1 MVRGVRGSGAKNRGR
16 EGVNFSG
23 IQQQNVRGSGV
34 KYTPKIKQEVSGTNE
49 DRTKK
54 DDQKERPTRNS
65 RRAEEISGVR
75 QVMGYPLARGPGEQT
90 GDALVIKCIE
100 YVPPKTG
107 VEASASRAY
116 AGADGSFEGVN
127 YKKGDVLQTQNK
139 NTGELE
145 DLKVVD
151 RVRIKN
157 DGASDGQKN
166 AKAIYYITLPIPQD
180 INDSN
185 VVTWGDDNMN
195 IFQIAAVDAAAGL
208 LEDTAGTFESAK
220 AILDAGIGRSI
231 GDALSNPDGTGR
243 DTSKAITR
251 AIAGK
256 AIDAL
261 GANIRPNSVLGRST
275 GMILNSNLE
284 LLFSGVTLR
293 TFPFSINFSPRSK
306 AEANEVLSIIKAL
319 KSSMA
324 AKKNASQGQ
333 GGIFLRAPDVFQ
345 LRYLHN
351 NKDHPFLNRI
361 KDCALTAMT
370 VNYTNSGTYAT
381 YDEGE
386 PVSIRMNLTFKEL
399 NPIYF
404 EDYKDGVGGVGY

>member
-1 MVRGVRGSGAKNRGR
+1 MGMYQGGYGNFAAKRAARHGKTKQYKAAL
-16 EGVNFSG
+16 E
-23 IQQQNVRGSGV
+23 QKQNSNNSSV
-34 KYTPKIKQEVSGTNE
+34 KQVENTKNTPTESNKS
-49 DRTKK
+49 
-54 DDQKERPTRNS
+54 KERPYTGHPMIMS
-65 RRAEEISGVR
+65 
-75 QVMGYPLARGPGEQT
+75 YPSAKGMEQIT
-90 GDALVIKCIE
+90 GDSLLIKCFKYIPPAISVDYKLE
-100 YVPPKTG
+100 TRYAPEGGGKYGGRVYEGGQEIKTTKNGKEVPKLFPK
-107 VEASASRAY
+107 ANSATFNN
-116 AGADGSFEGVN
+116 DGSSE
-127 YKKGDVLQTQNK
+127 KIR
-139 NTGELE
+139 NTSPIFYVE
-145 DLKVVD
+145 
-151 RVRIKN
+151 
-157 DGASDGQKN
+157 
-166 AKAIYYITLPIPQD
+166 LPIPQD
-180 INDSN
+180 VNDSN
-185 VVTWGDDNMN
+185 SVTWSDDNMN
-195 IFQIAAVDAAAGL
+195 IFQIAAVDAAAGVL
-208 LEDTAGTFESAK
+208 GNTKESFENAK
-220 AILDAGIGRSI
+220 AILDAGIGRQI
-231 GDALSNPDGTGR
+231 GSALNNEDGTGK
-243 DTSKAITR
+243 DTARAITR

-293 TFPFSINFSPRSK
+293 TFPFSINFSPRSE

-345 LRYLHN
+345 LRYMH
-351 NKDHPFLNRI
+351 KGSDHPFLNRI

-381 YDEGE
+381 YSDGQ

>member
-1 MVRGVRGSGAKNRGR
+1 MGYSFADRRKFRGGGNRNQYGQVVTLGNNSTVKQKVGTTEDTTKSDSNIER
-16 EGVNFSG
+16 PARAERRADEVN
-23 IQQQNVRGSGV
+23 GV
-34 KYTPKIKQEVSGTNE
+34 KQM
-49 DRTKK
+49 
-54 DDQKERPTRNS
+54 
-65 RRAEEISGVR
+65 
-75 QVMGYPLARGPGEQT
+75 MGYPIARGPDDNT
-90 GDALVIKCIE
+90 GDALLIKCIE
-100 YVPPKTG
+100 YMPPKTG
-107 VEASASRAY
+107 LEVSKSRAY
-116 AGADGSFEGVN
+116 AGADGSFEGRN
-127 YKKGDVLQTQNK
+127 YRQGDVLGK
-139 NTGELE
+139 FDKDGKRLG
-145 DLKVVD
+145 DLKVID
-151 RVRIKN
+151 SVRIKN
-157 DGASDGQKN
+157 DGASDRQKD
-166 AKAIYYITLPIPQD
+166 ARAIYYITLPIPQD

-195 IFQIAAVDAAAGL
+195 IFQIAAVDAAAGVL
-208 LEDTAGTFESAK
+208 GDTKQSFENAK
-220 AILDAGIGRSI
+220 AILDAGIGR
-231 GDALSNPDGTGR
+231 LTNEDGTGT
-243 DTSKAITR
+243 DTARAITR

-256 AIDAL
+256 AIDQL

-293 TFPFSINFSPRSK
+293 TFPFSINFSPRNKDESDM
-306 AEANEVLSIIKAL
+306 VVSIIKAL

-345 LRYLHN
+345 LMYVDS
-351 NKDHPFLNRI
+351 KGDPHPFLNRS

-381 YDEGE
+381 YGDST

-404 EDYKDGVGGVGY
+404 EDYKDFTGEGVGY

>member
-1 MVRGVRGSGAKNRGR
+1 MGFAGQLFDKPG
-16 EGVNFSG
+16 EGKFTQKYFSDLQKTSSSS
-23 IQQQNVRGSGV
+23 IKEEV
-34 KYTPKIKQEVSGTNE
+34 KGTNE
-49 DRTKK
+49 DTTKADNK
-54 DDQKERPTRNS
+54 IERPAKKS
-65 RRAEEISGVR
+65 RSAGDVSGVK
-75 QVMGYPLARGPGEQT
+75 QVMGYPIARGPGEET
-90 GDALVIKCIE
+90 GDALVIKCVE

-107 VEASASRAY
+107 LEASTSRAY

-127 YKKGDVLQTQNK
+127 YKKGDVLQTK
-139 NTGELE
+139 TKTGELA
-145 DLKVVD
+145 DLKVIDSV
-151 RVRIKN
+151 RVKN

-180 INDSN
+180 LNDSN
-185 VVTWGDDNMN
+185 VVTWGDDSMN

-208 LEDTAGTFESAK
+208 LGNTKESFENAK

-231 GDALSNPDGTGR
+231 GNELNSQGGK
-243 DTSKAITR
+243 DTARAITR
-251 AIAGK
+251 AIAGE
-256 AIDAL
+256 AIDKL

-293 TFPFSINFSPRSK
+293 TFPFSINFSPRNSRES
-306 AEANEVLSIIKAL
+306 AEVLSIIKAL

-351 NKDHPFLNRI
+351 GKDHPFLNRI
-361 KDCALTAMT
+361 KDCALTAMS

-381 YDEGE
+381 YDDGT

-404 EDYKDGVGGVGY
+404 EDYADGVGGVGY

>member
-1 MVRGVRGSGAKNRGR
+1 MAYNFNKRREFRGGGKRNQYGQVITLGDNST
-16 EGVNFSG
+16 V
-23 IQQQNVRGSGV
+23 
-34 KYTPKIKQEVSGTNE
+34 KQEVGTNT
-49 DRTKK
+49 DTTKS
-54 DDQKERPTRNS
+54 DSNNERPAKST
-65 RRAEEISGVR
+65 RRAGEINGVK
-75 QVMGYPLARGPGEQT
+75 QNMGYPIARGPDDNT
-90 GDALVIKCIE
+90 GDALLIKCIE

-107 VEASASRAY
+107 LEVSTSRAY
-116 AGADGSFEGVN
+116 AGADGSFEGRN
-127 YKKGDVLQTQNK
+127 YVAGQKLQTEVSPGQF
-139 NTGELE
+139 E

-151 RVRIKN
+151 SVRIKN
-157 DGASDGQKN
+157 DGASDRQKD

-180 INDSN
+180 VNDSN

-208 LEDTAGTFESAK
+208 IGNTKESFENAK

-231 GDALSNPDGTGR
+231 GNELNSQGGK
-243 DTSKAITR
+243 DTARAITR
-251 AIAGK
+251 AIAGE
-256 AIDAL
+256 AIDKL

-293 TFPFSINFSPRSK
+293 TFPFSINFSPRNSD
-306 AEANEVLSIIKAL
+306 ESEMVISIIKAL

-345 LRYLHN
+345 LMYVDSSGRQ
-351 NKDHPFLNRI
+351 HPFLNRF

-381 YDEGE
+381 YNDST

-404 EDYKDGVGGVGY
+404 EDYKSYTGPGVGY

>member
-1 MVRGVRGSGAKNRGR
+1 MAYNFNKRREFRGGGKRNQYGQVITLGDNST
-16 EGVNFSG
+16 V
-23 IQQQNVRGSGV
+23 
-34 KYTPKIKQEVSGTNE
+34 KQEVGTNT
-49 DRTKK
+49 DTTKS
-54 DDQKERPTRNS
+54 DSNNERPAKST
-65 RRAEEISGVR
+65 RRAGEINGVK
-75 QVMGYPLARGPGEQT
+75 QNMGYPIARGPDDNT
-90 GDALVIKCIE
+90 GDALLIKCIE
-100 YVPPKTG
+100 YVPPTTG
-107 VEASASRAY
+107 LEVSTSRAY
-116 AGADGSFEGVN
+116 AGADGSFEGRN
-127 YKKGDVLQTQNK
+127 YVAGQKLQTEVSPGQF
-139 NTGELE
+139 E

-151 RVRIKN
+151 SVRIKN
-157 DGASDGQKN
+157 DGASDRQKD

-180 INDSN
+180 VNDSN

-208 LEDTAGTFESAK
+208 IGNSKESFENAK

-231 GDALSNPDGTGR
+231 GNELNSQGGK
-243 DTSKAITR
+243 DTARAITR
-251 AIAGK
+251 AIAGE
-256 AIDAL
+256 AIDKL

-293 TFPFSINFSPRSK
+293 TFPFSINFSPRNKDESDM
-306 AEANEVLSIIKAL
+306 VVSIIKAL

-345 LRYLHN
+345 LMYVDSSGRQ
-351 NKDHPFLNRI
+351 HPFLNRF

-381 YDEGE
+381 YNDST

-404 EDYKDGVGGVGY
+404 EDYKSYTGPGVGY

>member
-1 MVRGVRGSGAKNRGR
+1 MAYNFNKRREFRGGGKRNQYGQVITLGDNST
-16 EGVNFSG
+16 V
-23 IQQQNVRGSGV
+23 
-34 KYTPKIKQEVSGTNE
+34 KQEVGTNT
-49 DRTKK
+49 DTTKS
-54 DDQKERPTRNS
+54 DSNNERPAKST
-65 RRAEEISGVR
+65 RRAGEINGVK
-75 QVMGYPLARGPGEQT
+75 QNMGYPIARGPDDNT
-90 GDALVIKCIE
+90 GDALLIKCIE
-100 YVPPKTG
+100 YVPPTTG
-107 VEASASRAY
+107 LEVSTSRAY
-116 AGADGSFEGVN
+116 AGADGSFEGRN
-127 YKKGDVLQTQNK
+127 YAAGQKLQTEVSPGQF
-139 NTGELE
+139 E

-151 RVRIKN
+151 TVRIKN
-157 DGASDGQKN
+157 DGASDRQKD

-180 INDSN
+180 VNDSN

-195 IFQIAAVDAAAGL
+195 IFQIAAVDAAAGIIGNTK
-208 LEDTAGTFESAK
+208 ESFENAK

-231 GDALSNPDGTGR
+231 GEALGKDTG
-243 DTSKAITR
+243 KAITR
-251 AIAGK
+251 AIAGE
-256 AIDAL
+256 AIDKL

-293 TFPFSINFSPRSK
+293 TFPFSINFSPRNARESS
-306 AEANEVLSIIKAL
+306 EVLSIIKAL

-345 LRYLHN
+345 LRYLHKG
-351 NKDHPFLNRI
+351 KDHPFLNRI
-361 KDCALTAMT
+361 KDCALTAMS

-381 YDEGE
+381 YEDGT

-404 EDYKDGVGGVGY
+404 EDYADGVGGVGY

>member
-1 MVRGVRGSGAKNRGR
+1 MGYSFADRRKFRGGGNRNQYGQVVTLGNNSTVKQKVGTTEDTTKSDSNIER
-16 EGVNFSG
+16 PARAERRADEVK
-23 IQQQNVRGSGV
+23 GV
-34 KYTPKIKQEVSGTNE
+34 K
-49 DRTKK
+49 
-54 DDQKERPTRNS
+54 
-65 RRAEEISGVR
+65 
-75 QVMGYPLARGPGEQT
+75 QVMGYPIARGPGDSI
-90 GDALVIKCIE
+90 GDALLIKCIE
-100 YVPPKTG
+100 YMPPKTG
-107 VEASASRAY
+107 LEVSKSRAY
-116 AGADGSFEGVN
+116 AGADGSFEGRN
-127 YKKGDVLQTQNK
+127 YRQGDVLGK
-139 NTGELE
+139 YDKDGKRLG

-151 RVRIKN
+151 GVRIKN
-157 DGASDGQKN
+157 DGASDRQKD
-166 AKAIYYITLPIPQD
+166 ARAIYYITLPIPQD

-195 IFQIAAVDAAAGL
+195 IFQIAAVDAAAGVL
-208 LEDTAGTFESAK
+208 GDTKQSFESAK
-220 AILDAGIGRSI
+220 AVLDAGIGRQI
-231 GDALSNPDGTGR
+231 GSALTNEDGTGT
-243 DTSKAITR
+243 DTARAITR

-256 AIDAL
+256 AIDQL

-293 TFPFSINFSPRSK
+293 TFPFSINFSPRNEAESK
-306 AEANEVLSIIKAL
+306 MVVSIIKAL

-351 NKDHPFLNRI
+351 GQDHPFLNRI
-361 KDCALTAMT
+361 KDCALTAMS

-381 YDEGE
+381 YDDGT

-404 EDYKDGVGGVGY
+404 EDYADGVGGVGY

>member
-1 MVRGVRGSGAKNRGR
+1 MAYNFNKRREFRGGGKRNQYGQVITLGDNST
-16 EGVNFSG
+16 V
-23 IQQQNVRGSGV
+23 
-34 KYTPKIKQEVSGTNE
+34 KQEVGTNT
-49 DRTKK
+49 DTTKS
-54 DDQKERPTRNS
+54 DSNNERPAKST
-65 RRAEEISGVR
+65 RRAGEINGVK
-75 QVMGYPLARGPGEQT
+75 QNMGYPIARGPDDNT
-90 GDALVIKCIE
+90 GDALLIKCIE
-100 YVPPKTG
+100 YVPPTTG
-107 VEASASRAY
+107 LEVSTSRAY
-116 AGADGSFEGVN
+116 AGADGSFEGRN
-127 YKKGDVLQTQNK
+127 YVAGQKLQTEVSPGQF
-139 NTGELE
+139 E

-151 RVRIKN
+151 SVRIKN
-157 DGASDGQKN
+157 DGASDRQKD

-180 INDSN
+180 VNDSN

-208 LEDTAGTFESAK
+208 IGNSKESFENAK

-231 GDALSNPDGTGR
+231 GNELNSQGGK
-243 DTSKAITR
+243 DTARAITR
-251 AIAGK
+251 AIAGE
-256 AIDAL
+256 AIDKL
-261 GANIRPNSVLGRST
+261 GANNRPNSVLGRST

-293 TFPFSINFSPRSK
+293 TFPFSINFSPRNSD
-306 AEANEVLSIIKAL
+306 ESEMVISIIKAL

-345 LRYLHN
+345 LMYVDSSGRQ
-351 NKDHPFLNRI
+351 HPFLNRF

-381 YDEGE
+381 YNDST

-404 EDYKDGVGGVGY
+404 EDYKSYTGPGVGY

>member
-1 MVRGVRGSGAKNRGR
+1 MAYNFNKRREFRGGGKRNQYGQVITLGDNST
-16 EGVNFSG
+16 V
-23 IQQQNVRGSGV
+23 
-34 KYTPKIKQEVSGTNE
+34 KQEVGTNT
-49 DRTKK
+49 DTTKS
-54 DDQKERPTRNS
+54 DSNNERPAKST
-65 RRAEEISGVR
+65 RRAGEINGVK
-75 QVMGYPLARGPGEQT
+75 QNMGYPIARGPDDNT
-90 GDALVIKCIE
+90 GDALLIKCIE

-107 VEASASRAY
+107 LEVSTSRAY
-116 AGADGSFEGVN
+116 AGADGSFEGRN
-127 YKKGDVLQTQNK
+127 YVAGQKLQTEVSPGQF
-139 NTGELE
+139 E

-151 RVRIKN
+151 SVRIKN
-157 DGASDGQKN
+157 DGASDRQKD

-180 INDSN
+180 VNDSN

-208 LEDTAGTFESAK
+208 IGNSKESFENAK
-220 AILDAGIGRSI
+220 AVLDAGIGRSI
-231 GDALSNPDGTGR
+231 GEELGKDTG
-243 DTSKAITR
+243 KAITR

-293 TFPFSINFSPRSK
+293 TFPFSINFSPRNKDESDM
-306 AEANEVLSIIKAL
+306 VVSIIKAL

-345 LRYLHN
+345 LMYVDSSGRQ
-351 NKDHPFLNRI
+351 HPFLNRF

-381 YDEGE
+381 YNDST

-404 EDYKDGVGGVGY
+404 EDYKSYTGPGVGY

>member
-1 MVRGVRGSGAKNRGR
+1 MGYSFADRRKFRGGGNRNQYGQVVTLGNNSTVKQKVGTTEDTTKSDSNIER
-16 EGVNFSG
+16 PARAERRADEVK
-23 IQQQNVRGSGV
+23 GV
-34 KYTPKIKQEVSGTNE
+34 KQM
-49 DRTKK
+49 
-54 DDQKERPTRNS
+54 
-65 RRAEEISGVR
+65 
-75 QVMGYPLARGPGEQT
+75 MGYPIARGPGDSV
-90 GDALVIKCIE
+90 GDALLIKCIE
-100 YVPPKTG
+100 YMPPKTG
-107 VEASASRAY
+107 LEVSKSRAY
-116 AGADGSFEGVN
+116 AGADGSFEGRN
-127 YKKGDVLQTQNK
+127 YRQ
-139 NTGELE
+139 GEILGKYDKDGKRLG

-151 RVRIKN
+151 GVRIKN
-157 DGASDGQKN
+157 DGASDRQKD
-166 AKAIYYITLPIPQD
+166 ARAIYYITLPIPQD

-195 IFQIAAVDAAAGL
+195 IFQIAAVDAAAGVL
-208 LEDTAGTFESAK
+208 GDTKQSFESAK
-220 AILDAGIGRSI
+220 AVLDAGIGRQI
-231 GDALSNPDGTGR
+231 GSALTNEDGTGT
-243 DTSKAITR
+243 DTARAITR

-256 AIDAL
+256 AIDQL

-293 TFPFSINFSPRSK
+293 TFPFSINFSPRNEDESK
-306 AEANEVLSIIKAL
+306 MVISIIKAL

-345 LRYLHN
+345 LSYIDS
-351 NKDHPFLNRI
+351 KGDPHPFLNRF

-381 YDEGE
+381 YNDST

-404 EDYKDGVGGVGY
+404 EDYKDFTGKGVGY

>member
-1 MVRGVRGSGAKNRGR
+1 MGFAGQLFDKPG
-16 EGVNFSG
+16 EG
-23 IQQQNVRGSGV
+23 
-34 KYTPKIKQEVSGTNE
+34 KYTKKYLRDLQKTSSSSVKEEVKGTNE
-49 DRTKK
+49 DTTKA
-54 DDQKERPTRNS
+54 DDTIERPQKKARS
-65 RRAEEISGVR
+65 ASDVSGVK
-75 QVMGYPLARGPGEQT
+75 QVMGYPIARGPGEET

-107 VEASASRAY
+107 LEASTSRAY
-116 AGADGSFEGVN
+116 AATDGSFEGVN
-127 YKKGDVLQTQNK
+127 KKKGDILQTK
-139 NTGELE
+139 NSDGEYR
-145 DLKVVD
+145 DLKIID
-151 RVRIKN
+151 TVRIKN

-180 INDSN
+180 LNDSN
-185 VVTWGDDNMN
+185 VVTWGDDSMN

-208 LEDTAGTFESAK
+208 LGNTKESFENAK

-231 GDALSNPDGTGR
+231 GNALTDNQGGR
-243 DTSKAITR
+243 DTARAITR
-251 AIAGK
+251 AIAGE
-256 AIDAL
+256 AIDKL

-293 TFPFSINFSPRSK
+293 TFPFSINFSPRNARESS
-306 AEANEVLSIIKAL
+306 EVLSIIKAL

-345 LRYLHN
+345 LRYLHKG
-351 NKDHPFLNRI
+351 KDHPFLNRI
-361 KDCALTAMT
+361 KDCALTAMS

-381 YDEGE
+381 YEDGT

-404 EDYKDGVGGVGY
+404 EDYADGVGGVGY

>member
-1 MVRGVRGSGAKNRGR
+1 MAYNFNKRREFRGGGKRNQYGQVITLGDNST
-16 EGVNFSG
+16 V
-23 IQQQNVRGSGV
+23 
-34 KYTPKIKQEVSGTNE
+34 KQEVGTNT
-49 DRTKK
+49 DTTKS
-54 DDQKERPTRNS
+54 DSNNERPAKST
-65 RRAEEISGVR
+65 RRAGEINGVK
-75 QVMGYPLARGPGEQT
+75 QNMGYPIARGPDDNT
-90 GDALVIKCIE
+90 GDALLIKCIE

-107 VEASASRAY
+107 LEVSTSRAY
-116 AGADGSFEGVN
+116 AGADGSFEGRN
-127 YKKGDVLQTQNK
+127 YAAGQKLETEVSPGQF
-139 NTGELE
+139 E

-151 RVRIKN
+151 SVRIKN
-157 DGASDGQKN
+157 DGASDRQKD

-180 INDSN
+180 VNDSN

-195 IFQIAAVDAAAGL
+195 IFQIAAVDAAAGVL
-208 LEDTAGTFESAK
+208 GNTKESFENAK
-220 AILDAGIGRSI
+220 AVLDAGIGRSI
-231 GDALSNPDGTGR
+231 GEELGKDTG
-243 DTSKAITR
+243 KAITR
-251 AIAGK
+251 AIAGE
-256 AIDAL
+256 AIDKL

-293 TFPFSINFSPRSK
+293 TFPFSINFSPRNKDESDM
-306 AEANEVLSIIKAL
+306 VVSIIKAL

-345 LRYLHN
+345 LMYV
-351 NKDHPFLNRI
+351 DSSGTQHPFLNRF

-381 YDEGE
+381 YNDST

-404 EDYKDGVGGVGY
+404 EDYKSYTGPGVGY

>member
-1 MVRGVRGSGAKNRGR
+1 MGFAGQLFDKPG
-16 EGVNFSG
+16 EG
-23 IQQQNVRGSGV
+23 
-34 KYTPKIKQEVSGTNE
+34 KYTKKYLRDLQKTSSSSVKEEVKGTNE
-49 DRTKK
+49 DTTKA
-54 DDQKERPTRNS
+54 DDTIERPQKKARS
-65 RRAEEISGVR
+65 ASDVSGVK
-75 QVMGYPLARGPGEQT
+75 QVMGYPIARGPGEEP

-107 VEASASRAY
+107 IEASFSRAY
-116 AGADGSFEGVN
+116 AATDGSFEGVN
-127 YKKGDVLQTQNK
+127 KKKGDILQTK
-139 NTGELE
+139 NSDGEYR
-145 DLKVVD
+145 DLKIID
-151 RVRIKN
+151 TVRIKN

-180 INDSN
+180 LNDSN
-185 VVTWGDDNMN
+185 VVTWGDDSMN
-195 IFQIAAVDAAAGL
+195 IFQIAAVDAAAGIL
-208 LEDTAGTFESAK
+208 GNTKESFENAK
-220 AILDAGIGRSI
+220 ALLDAGIGRSI
-231 GDALSNPDGTGR
+231 GAALGADTGR
-243 DTSKAITR
+243 AITR
-251 AIAGK
+251 AIAGE
-256 AIDAL
+256 AIDKL

-293 TFPFSINFSPRSK
+293 TFPFSINFSPRNARES
-306 AEANEVLSIIKAL
+306 NEVLSIIKAL

-351 NKDHPFLNRI
+351 GKDHPFLNRI
-361 KDCALTAMT
+361 KDCALTAMS
-370 VNYTNSGTYAT
+370 VNYTNSGTYTT
-381 YDEGE
+381 YDDGT

-404 EDYKDGVGGVGY
+404 EDYADGVGGVGY

>member
-1 MVRGVRGSGAKNRGR
+1 MAYNFNKRREFRGGGKRNQYGQVITLGDNST
-16 EGVNFSG
+16 V
-23 IQQQNVRGSGV
+23 
-34 KYTPKIKQEVSGTNE
+34 KQEVGTNT
-49 DRTKK
+49 DTTKS
-54 DDQKERPTRNS
+54 DSNNERPAKST
-65 RRAEEISGVR
+65 RRAGEINGVK
-75 QVMGYPLARGPGEQT
+75 QNMGYPIARGPDDNT
-90 GDALVIKCIE
+90 GDALLIKCIE

-107 VEASASRAY
+107 LEVSTSRAY
-116 AGADGSFEGVN
+116 AGADGSFEGRN
-127 YKKGDVLQTQNK
+127 YVAGQKLQTEVSPGQF
-139 NTGELE
+139 E

-151 RVRIKN
+151 SVRIKN
-157 DGASDGQKN
+157 DGASDRQKD

-180 INDSN
+180 VNDSN

-208 LEDTAGTFESAK
+208 IGNSKESFENAK

-231 GDALSNPDGTGR
+231 GNELNSQGGK
-243 DTSKAITR
+243 DTARAITR
-251 AIAGK
+251 AIAGE
-256 AIDAL
+256 AIDKL

-293 TFPFSINFSPRSK
+293 TFPFSINFSPRNKDESDM
-306 AEANEVLSIIKAL
+306 VVSIIKAL

-345 LRYLHN
+345 LMYVDSSGRQ
-351 NKDHPFLNRI
+351 HPFLNRF

-381 YDEGE
+381 YNDST

-404 EDYKDGVGGVGY
+404 EDYKSYTGPGVGY

>member
-1 MVRGVRGSGAKNRGR
+1 MGYSFADRRKFRGGGNRNQYGQVVTLGNNSTVKQKVGTTEDTTKSDSNIER
-16 EGVNFSG
+16 PARAERRADEVK
-23 IQQQNVRGSGV
+23 GV
-34 KYTPKIKQEVSGTNE
+34 KQM
-49 DRTKK
+49 
-54 DDQKERPTRNS
+54 
-65 RRAEEISGVR
+65 
-75 QVMGYPLARGPGEQT
+75 MGYPIARGPGDSV
-90 GDALVIKCIE
+90 GDALLIKCIE
-100 YVPPKTG
+100 YMPPKTG
-107 VEASASRAY
+107 LEVSKSRAY
-116 AGADGSFEGVN
+116 AGADGSFEGRN
-127 YKKGDVLQTQNK
+127 YRHGDILGK
-139 NTGELE
+139 YDKDGKRLG

-151 RVRIKN
+151 GVRIKN
-157 DGASDGQKN
+157 DGASDRQKD
-166 AKAIYYITLPIPQD
+166 ARAIYYITLPIPQD

-195 IFQIAAVDAAAGL
+195 IFQIAAVDAAAGIL
-208 LEDTAGTFESAK
+208 GDTKQSFESAK
-220 AILDAGIGRSI
+220 AVLDAGIGRQI
-231 GDALSNPDGTGR
+231 GSALTNEDGTGT
-243 DTSKAITR
+243 DTARAITR

-256 AIDAL
+256 AIDQL

-293 TFPFSINFSPRSK
+293 TFPFSINFSPRNEAESK
-306 AEANEVLSIIKAL
+306 MVISIIKAL

-345 LRYLHN
+345 LSYIDSSGRQ
-351 NKDHPFLNRI
+351 HPFLNRF

-381 YDEGE
+381 YNDST

-404 EDYKDGVGGVGY
+404 EDYKSYTGPGVGY

>member
-1 MVRGVRGSGAKNRGR
+1 MAYNFNKRREFRGGGKRNQYGQVITLGDNST
-16 EGVNFSG
+16 V
-23 IQQQNVRGSGV
+23 
-34 KYTPKIKQEVSGTNE
+34 KQEVGTNT
-49 DRTKK
+49 DTTKS
-54 DDQKERPTRNS
+54 DSNNERPAKST
-65 RRAEEISGVR
+65 RRAGEINGVK
-75 QVMGYPLARGPGEQT
+75 QNMGYPIARGPDDNT
-90 GDALVIKCIE
+90 GDALLIKCIE

-107 VEASASRAY
+107 LEVSTSRAY
-116 AGADGSFEGVN
+116 AGADGSFEGRN
-127 YKKGDVLQTQNK
+127 YVAGQKLQTEVSPGQF
-139 NTGELE
+139 E

-151 RVRIKN
+151 SVRIKN
-157 DGASDGQKN
+157 DGASDRQKD

-180 INDSN
+180 VNDSN

-208 LEDTAGTFESAK
+208 IGNSKESFENAK

-231 GDALSNPDGTGR
+231 GESLGKDTG
-243 DTSKAITR
+243 KAITR
-251 AIAGK
+251 AIAGE
-256 AIDAL
+256 AIDKL

-293 TFPFSINFSPRSK
+293 TFPFSINFSPRSE

-345 LRYLHN
+345 LRYMH
-351 NKDHPFLNRI
+351 KGSDHPFLNRI

-381 YDEGE
+381 YSDGQ

>member
-1 MVRGVRGSGAKNRGR
+1 MAYNFNKRRDARHGKRVNR
-16 EGVNFSG
+16 N
-23 IQQQNVRGSGV
+23 
-34 KYTPKIKQEVSGTNE
+34 KYGQVVTLGDNSTIKQEVGTNT
-49 DRTKK
+49 DTTKA
-54 DDQKERPTRNS
+54 DNQIERPQKSS
-65 RRAEEISGVR
+65 RRAEEISGVK
-75 QVMGYPLARGPGEQT
+75 QVMGYPIARGPADNT

-100 YVPPKTG
+100 YVAPRTSL
-107 VEASASRAY
+107 EASASRAY
-116 AGADGSFEGVN
+116 AGADGSFEGTNV
-127 YKKGDVLQTQNK
+127 KAGQVLQTKNK
-139 NTGELE
+139 KTGELE

-151 RVRIKN
+151 SVRIKN
-157 DGASDGQKN
+157 DGASDKQKN

-180 INDSN
+180 VNDSN
-185 VVTWGDDNMN
+185 VVTWGDDSMN

-208 LEDTAGTFESAK
+208 LEDTAGTFENAK
-220 AILDAGIGRSI
+220 AMLDAGIGRQI
-231 GDALSNPDGTGR
+231 GSALTNEDGTGK
-243 DTSKAITR
+243 DTARAITR

-293 TFPFSINFSPRSK
+293 TFPFSINFSPRNSV
-306 AEANEVLSIIKAL
+306 ESDMVVSIIKAL

-345 LRYLHN
+345 LRYIDSN
-351 NKDHPFLNRI
+351 GKDHPFLNRI

-381 YDEGE
+381 YDDST

-404 EDYKDGVGGVGY
+404 EDYKDYKGPGVGY

>member
-1 MVRGVRGSGAKNRGR
+1 
-16 EGVNFSG
+16 
-23 IQQQNVRGSGV
+23 
-34 KYTPKIKQEVSGTNE
+34 
-49 DRTKK
+49 
-54 DDQKERPTRNS
+54 
-65 RRAEEISGVR
+65 
-75 QVMGYPLARGPGEQT
+75 MGYPIARGPDDNT
-90 GDALVIKCIE
+90 GDALLIKCIE
-100 YVPPKTG
+100 YVPPTTG
-107 VEASASRAY
+107 LEVSTSRAY
-116 AGADGSFEGVN
+116 AGADGSFEGRN
-127 YKKGDVLQTQNK
+127 YVAGQKLQTEVSPGQF
-139 NTGELE
+139 E

-151 RVRIKN
+151 SVRIKN
-157 DGASDGQKN
+157 DGASDRQKD

-180 INDSN
+180 VNDSN

-208 LEDTAGTFESAK
+208 IGNSKESFENAK

-231 GDALSNPDGTGR
+231 GNELNSQGGK
-243 DTSKAITR
+243 DTARAITR
-251 AIAGK
+251 AIAGE
-256 AIDAL
+256 AIDKL

-293 TFPFSINFSPRSK
+293 TFPFSINFSPRNKDESDM
-306 AEANEVLSIIKAL
+306 VVSIIKAL

-345 LRYLHN
+345 LMYVDSSGRQ
-351 NKDHPFLNRI
+351 HPFLNRF

-381 YDEGE
+381 YNDST

-404 EDYKDGVGGVGY
+404 EDYKSYTGPGVGY

>member
-1 MVRGVRGSGAKNRGR
+1 MGFAGQLFDKPG
-16 EGVNFSG
+16 EG
-23 IQQQNVRGSGV
+23 
-34 KYTPKIKQEVSGTNE
+34 KYTKKYLRDLQKTSSSSIKEEVKGTNE
-49 DRTKK
+49 DTTKADNK
-54 DDQKERPTRNS
+54 IERPTKKS
-65 RRAEEISGVR
+65 RSAGDVSGVK
-75 QVMGYPLARGPGEQT
+75 QVMGYPIARGPGEET
-90 GDALVIKCIE
+90 GDALIIKCIE

-107 VEASASRAY
+107 LEASTSRAY
-116 AGADGSFEGVN
+116 AGEDGSFEGVN
-127 YKKGDVLQTQNK
+127 YKKGAVLQTK
-139 NTGELE
+139 TKTGELA
-145 DLKVVD
+145 DLKVID
-151 RVRIKN
+151 RVRVKN

-180 INDSN
+180 VNDSN

-195 IFQIAAVDAAAGL
+195 IFQIAAVDAAASILGNTK
-208 LEDTAGTFESAK
+208 ESFENAK
-220 AILDAGIGRSI
+220 ALLDAGIGRSI
-231 GDALSNPDGTGR
+231 GDALGKDTGR
-243 DTSKAITR
+243 AITR

-293 TFPFSINFSPRSK
+293 TFPFSINFSPRNARES
-306 AEANEVLSIIKAL
+306 AEVLSIIKAL

-351 NKDHPFLNRI
+351 GKDHPFLNRI
-361 KDCALTAMT
+361 KDCALTAMS
-370 VNYTNSGTYAT
+370 VNYTNSGTYTT
-381 YDEGE
+381 YDDGT

-404 EDYKDGVGGVGY
+404 EDYADGVGGVGY

>member
-1 MVRGVRGSGAKNRGR
+1 MAYNFNKRREFRGGGKRNQYGQVITLGDNST
-16 EGVNFSG
+16 V
-23 IQQQNVRGSGV
+23 
-34 KYTPKIKQEVSGTNE
+34 KQEVGTNT
-49 DRTKK
+49 DTTKS
-54 DDQKERPTRNS
+54 DSNNERPAKST
-65 RRAEEISGVR
+65 RRAGEINGVK
-75 QVMGYPLARGPGEQT
+75 QNMGYPIARGPDDNT
-90 GDALVIKCIE
+90 GDALLIKCIE
-100 YVPPKTG
+100 YVPPTTG
-107 VEASASRAY
+107 LEVSTSRAY
-116 AGADGSFEGVN
+116 AGADGSFEGRN
-127 YKKGDVLQTQNK
+127 YVAGQKLQTEVSPGQF
-139 NTGELE
+139 E

-151 RVRIKN
+151 SVRIKN
-157 DGASDGQKN
+157 DGASDRQKD

-180 INDSN
+180 VNDSN

-208 LEDTAGTFESAK
+208 IGNTKESFENAK

-231 GDALSNPDGTGR
+231 GNELNSQGGK
-243 DTSKAITR
+243 DTARAITR
-251 AIAGK
+251 AIAGE
-256 AIDAL
+256 AIDKL

-293 TFPFSINFSPRSK
+293 TFPFSINFSPRNKDES
-306 AEANEVLSIIKAL
+306 EMVVSIIKAL

-345 LRYLHN
+345 LMYVDSSGRQ
-351 NKDHPFLNRI
+351 HPFLNRF

-381 YDEGE
+381 YNDST

-404 EDYKDGVGGVGY
+404 EDYKSYTGPGVGY

>member
-1 MVRGVRGSGAKNRGR
+1 MAYNFNKRREFRGGGKRNQYGQVITLGDNST
-16 EGVNFSG
+16 V
-23 IQQQNVRGSGV
+23 
-34 KYTPKIKQEVSGTNE
+34 KQEVGTNT
-49 DRTKK
+49 DTTKS
-54 DDQKERPTRNS
+54 DSNNERPAKST
-65 RRAEEISGVR
+65 RRAGEINGVK
-75 QVMGYPLARGPGEQT
+75 QNMGYPIARGPDDNT
-90 GDALVIKCIE
+90 GDALLIKCIE
-100 YVPPKTG
+100 YVPPTTG
-107 VEASASRAY
+107 LEVSTSRAY
-116 AGADGSFEGVN
+116 AGADGSFEGRN
-127 YKKGDVLQTQNK
+127 YVAGQKLQTEVSPGQF
-139 NTGELE
+139 E

-151 RVRIKN
+151 SVRIKN
-157 DGASDGQKN
+157 DGASDRQKD

-180 INDSN
+180 VNDSN

-208 LEDTAGTFESAK
+208 IGNSKESFENAK

-231 GDALSNPDGTGR
+231 GNELNSQGGK
-243 DTSKAITR
+243 DTARAITR
-251 AIAGK
+251 AIAGE
-256 AIDAL
+256 AIDKL
-261 GANIRPNSVLGRST
+261 GANNRPNSVLGRST

-293 TFPFSINFSPRSK
+293 TFPFSINFSPRNKDESDM
-306 AEANEVLSIIKAL
+306 VVSIIKAL

-345 LRYLHN
+345 LMYVDSSGRQ
-351 NKDHPFLNRI
+351 HPFLNRF

-381 YDEGE
+381 YNDST

-404 EDYKDGVGGVGY
+404 EDYKSYTGPGVGY

>member
-1 MVRGVRGSGAKNRGR
+1 MARGVRGSGAKNRGR
-16 EGVNFSG
+16 EGGNFSG

-34 KYTPKIKQEVSGTNE
+34 KYTPKVKQEVSGTNE
-49 DRTKK
+49 DTTKADNK
-54 DDQKERPTRNS
+54 IERPAKKS
-65 RRAEEISGVR
+65 RSADDVSGVK
-75 QVMGYPLARGPGEQT
+75 QVMGYPIARGPGDET

-107 VEASASRAY
+107 LEASTSRAY

-127 YKKGDVLQTQNK
+127 YKKGDVLKTK
-139 NTGELE
+139 TKTGEFA
-145 DLKVVD
+145 DLKVID
-151 RVRIKN
+151 SVRIKN

-180 INDSN
+180 LNDSN
-185 VVTWGDDNMN
+185 VVTWGDDSMN

-208 LEDTAGTFESAK
+208 LGNTKESFENAK
-220 AILDAGIGRSI
+220 ALLDAGIGRSI
-231 GDALSNPDGTGR
+231 GAELGQDTGR
-243 DTSKAITR
+243 AITR
-251 AIAGK
+251 AIAGE
-256 AIDAL
+256 AIDKL

-293 TFPFSINFSPRSK
+293 TFPFSINFSPRNSR
-306 AEANEVLSIIKAL
+306 ESNEVLSIIKAL

-351 NKDHPFLNRI
+351 GKDHPFLNRI
-361 KDCALTAMT
+361 KDCALTAMS

-381 YDEGE
+381 YDDGT

-404 EDYKDGVGGVGY
+404 EDYTDGVGGVGY

>member
-1 MVRGVRGSGAKNRGR
+1 MAYNFNKRREFRGGGKRNQYGQVITLGDNST
-16 EGVNFSG
+16 V
-23 IQQQNVRGSGV
+23 
-34 KYTPKIKQEVSGTNE
+34 KQEVGTNT
-49 DRTKK
+49 DTTKS
-54 DDQKERPTRNS
+54 DSNNERPAKST
-65 RRAEEISGVR
+65 RRAGEINGVK
-75 QVMGYPLARGPGEQT
+75 QNMGYPIARGPDDNT
-90 GDALVIKCIE
+90 GDALLIKCIE
-100 YVPPKTG
+100 YVPPTTG
-107 VEASASRAY
+107 LEVSTSRAY
-116 AGADGSFEGVN
+116 AGADGSFEGRN
-127 YKKGDVLQTQNK
+127 YAAGQKLQTEVSPGQF
-139 NTGELE
+139 E

-151 RVRIKN
+151 TVRIKN
-157 DGASDGQKN
+157 DGASDRQKD

-180 INDSN
+180 VNDSN

-195 IFQIAAVDAAAGL
+195 IFQIAAVDAAAGIIGNTK
-208 LEDTAGTFESAK
+208 ESFENAK

-231 GDALSNPDGTGR
+231 GEALGKDTG
-243 DTSKAITR
+243 KAITR
-251 AIAGK
+251 AIAGE
-256 AIDAL
+256 AIDKL

-293 TFPFSINFSPRSK
+293 TFPFSINFSPRNSD
-306 AEANEVLSIIKAL
+306 ESEMVVSIIKAL

-345 LRYLHN
+345 LMYVDSSGRQ
-351 NKDHPFLNRI
+351 HPFLNRF

-381 YDEGE
+381 YNDST

-404 EDYKDGVGGVGY
+404 EDYKSYTGPGVGY

>member
-1 MVRGVRGSGAKNRGR
+1 MGYSFADRRKFRGGGNRNQYGQVVTLGNNSTVKQKVGTTEDTTKSDSNIER
-16 EGVNFSG
+16 PARAERRADEVN
-23 IQQQNVRGSGV
+23 GV
-34 KYTPKIKQEVSGTNE
+34 KQM
-49 DRTKK
+49 
-54 DDQKERPTRNS
+54 
-65 RRAEEISGVR
+65 
-75 QVMGYPLARGPGEQT
+75 MGYPIARGPDDNT
-90 GDALVIKCIE
+90 GDALLIKCIE
-100 YVPPKTG
+100 YMPPKTG
-107 VEASASRAY
+107 LEVSKSRAY
-116 AGADGSFEGVN
+116 AGADGSFEGRN
-127 YKKGDVLQTQNK
+127 YRQGDVLGK
-139 NTGELE
+139 FDKDGKRLG
-145 DLKVVD
+145 DLKVID
-151 RVRIKN
+151 SVRIKN
-157 DGASDGQKN
+157 DGASDRQKD
-166 AKAIYYITLPIPQD
+166 ARAIYYITLPIPQD

-195 IFQIAAVDAAAGL
+195 IFQIAAVDAAAGVL
-208 LEDTAGTFESAK
+208 GDTKQSFENAK
-220 AILDAGIGRSI
+220 AILDAGIGRQI
-231 GDALSNPDGTGR
+231 GSALTNEDGTGT
-243 DTSKAITR
+243 DTARAITR

-256 AIDAL
+256 AIDQL

-293 TFPFSINFSPRSK
+293 TFPFSINFSPRNEAESK
-306 AEANEVLSIIKAL
+306 MVISIIKAL

-345 LRYLHN
+345 LMYVDSN
-351 NKDHPFLNRI
+351 GDPHPFLNRF

-381 YDEGE
+381 YSDST

-404 EDYKDGVGGVGY
+404 EDYKDFTGEGVGY

>member
-1 MVRGVRGSGAKNRGR
+1 MGFAGQLFDKPG
-16 EGVNFSG
+16 EG
-23 IQQQNVRGSGV
+23 
-34 KYTPKIKQEVSGTNE
+34 KYTQKYFRDLQKTSNSSVKEEVKGTNE
-49 DRTKK
+49 DTTKADNK
-54 DDQKERPTRNS
+54 IERPTKKS
-65 RRAEEISGVR
+65 RSASDVSGVK
-75 QVMGYPLARGPGEQT
+75 QVMGYPIARGPGEET

-107 VEASASRAY
+107 IEASTSRAY
-116 AGADGSFEGVN
+116 AGEDGSFEGVN
-127 YKKGDVLQTQNK
+127 YKKGDVLQTK
-139 NTGELE
+139 TKTGELA
-145 DLKVVD
+145 DLKVID
-151 RVRIKN
+151 SVRIKN

-180 INDSN
+180 LNDSN
-185 VVTWGDDNMN
+185 VVTWGDDSMN

-208 LEDTAGTFESAK
+208 LGNTKESFENAK
-220 AILDAGIGRSI
+220 ALLDAGIGRSI
-231 GDALSNPDGTGR
+231 GDALGKDTGR
-243 DTSKAITR
+243 AITR
-251 AIAGK
+251 AIAGE
-256 AIDAL
+256 AIDKL

-293 TFPFSINFSPRSK
+293 TFPFSINFSPRNSRES
-306 AEANEVLSIIKAL
+306 AEVLSIIKAL

-345 LRYLHN
+345 LKYFHN
-351 NKDHPFLNRI
+351 GKDHPFLNRI
-361 KDCALTAMT
+361 KDCALTAMS

-381 YDEGE
+381 YDDGT

-404 EDYKDGVGGVGY
+404 EDYADGVGGVGY